1 MPKKTVKNRRKQTAK
16 PSKKAETNGSGKTE
30 FVRPLAFMDSN
41 VIMMS
46 LQLVKISGA
55 AAEDLVRL
63 KQELRRVTAPVTP
76 EESLLLR
83 QQAEQQK
90 TQAQ

>member
-1 MPKKTVKNRRKQTAK
+1 MPKTKAKNRRTKTIK
-16 PSKKAETNGSGKTE
+16 PSKKVE

-41 VIMMS
+41 VIMMA

-63 KQELRRVTAPVTP
+63 KTELRRVTAPATP
-76 EESLLLR
+76 AEELLLV
-83 QQAEQQK
+83 QQAQRQAAK
-90 TQAQ
+90 QPTQ